1 METAVEFTEA
11 AVLVVGVDREGLMA
25 AVSAASSIWQT
36 LLCRQF
42 FSLGGVGLDG
52 LIDQQGRAAC
62 DLRCLHEAMPGH
74 GVKRHR
80 QLSPCRH
87 RKLSHLRPWLGLCFR
102 SGSASAAPACHRAH
116 PRLRQA
122 RDQPRDQSRLMA
134 SGLASGLSNSRLSA
148 RRFPD
153 ASIQRRLLRP
163 RRWHL

>member
-80 QLSPCRH
+80 QLTPLPTPKTEPPPTLAGALFPEWFRLGCAGGS
-87 RKLSHLRPWLGLCFR
+87 LRTPQ
-102 SGSASAAPACHRAH
+102 AAAGQGPA
-116 PRLRQA
+116 Q
-122 RDQPRDQSRLMA
+122 
-134 SGLASGLSNSRLSA
+134 
-148 RRFPD
+148 
-153 ASIQRRLLRP
+153 
-163 RRWHL
+163 